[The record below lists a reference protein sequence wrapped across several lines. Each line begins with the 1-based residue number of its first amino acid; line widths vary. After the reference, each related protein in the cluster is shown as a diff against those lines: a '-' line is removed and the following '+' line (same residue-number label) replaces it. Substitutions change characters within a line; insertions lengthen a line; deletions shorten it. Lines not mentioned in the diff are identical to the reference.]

1 MIKDLAYPAD
11 QKADRQALCFIQLA
25 TGHAIKKKKSV
36 FGQMLGLLKST

>member
-11 QKADRQALCFIQLA
+11 QKADRQALCFIRLA
-25 TGHAIKKKKSV
+25 TGHAIKKKSV